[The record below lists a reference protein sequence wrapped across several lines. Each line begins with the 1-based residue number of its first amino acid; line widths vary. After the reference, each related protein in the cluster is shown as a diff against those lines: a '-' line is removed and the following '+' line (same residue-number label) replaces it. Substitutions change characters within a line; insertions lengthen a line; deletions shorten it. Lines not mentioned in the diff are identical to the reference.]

1 MQEDA
6 SNARVLLSE
15 FRKGVAELR
24 LVSCLLPSP
33 CFPCLLLPSECNWQ
47 NLFSQCSSAVSHF
60 VVFIVSMNYARR
72 LDKLKLRQQITL
84 CGRGGAARTDARWNI
99 GLAPAIPEDGGMP
112 TLVAQQLSR
121 AEAVTDKVTLLEKE
135 LQQHILDL
143 CQQDGPK
150 MAVLGKLPSSVVSPK
165 PVWR

>member
-1 MQEDA
+1 M
-6 SNARVLLSE
+6 N
-15 FRKGVAELR
+15 
-24 LVSCLLPSP
+24 
-33 CFPCLLLPSECNWQ
+33 
-47 NLFSQCSSAVSHF
+47 AVSEIYSHSAATLF
-60 VVFIVSMNYARR
+60 PTVAFIVSMTYARR

-84 CGRGGAARTDARWNI
+84 CGRGGAARTDARWNV

-112 TLVAQQLSR
+112 TLVAQQLNG
-121 AEAVTDKVTLLEKE
+121 AEAVTDKVSLIEKE